1 MPILVKM
8 DASYYLVR
16 SNIIEEAAHFGT
28 STHHVRNAERL
39 LECLL
44 GYHLACGHQRHE
56 EQEWR
61 TRGHKCHLHMVIE
74 ARDLVLIEPFSLLK
88 VIFRLPFILHK
99 ISRVIRS
106 LKEKECVI
114 KKLQKNV

>member
-1 MPILVKM
+1 MRKRPISALARTMSRTLKVH
-8 DASYYLVR
+8 
-16 SNIIEEAAHFGT
+16 SNTSFVTAWPAAISATKNRNGT
-28 STHHVRNAERL
+28 PVDISCVHML
-39 LECLL
+39 L
-44 GYHLACGHQRHE
+44 
-56 EQEWR
+56 
-61 TRGHKCHLHMVIE
+61 E
-74 ARDLVLIEPFSLLK
+74 ARDVVLIEPFSLLK